1 MFGPRDI
8 PSVGEVQLTWV
19 PNPPISIPS
28 ASPSQ
33 PTDLSTSA
41 ATSGLDAKA
50 GSDEDM
56 IMDSAPVDPAG
67 GLRGKEG
74 HGSMN
79 ADVDYDVAEVDDSW
93 GVE

>member
-1 MFGPRDI
+1 MFGTRNI
-8 PSVGEVQLTWV
+8 PSVGEVQLCWV

-28 ASPSQ
+28 SHHQTA
-33 PTDLSTSA
+33 PTT
-41 ATSGLDAKA
+41 TTGSGLDAKA
-50 GSDEDM
+50 GSDEDT
-56 IMDSAPVDPAG
+56 IMDSAPADQTG

-74 HGSMN
+74 SGNMN